1 MRHGVVLLAVALAT
15 VAPTSGDAQ
24 AARVG
29 RLPVLELPAPGVGSC
44 RNDPVTAALQREGVA
59 RLVSFQSSDSSSHR
73 LVSLG
78 MNAKGGAVMLM
89 AMMGTDQGRRGESE
103 SVNVFFA
110 TDGAIARGR
119 RSAFTTGTPAR
130 LGDDRQLGLLA
141 TDTLAVRR
149 LATALRQRCRA

>member
-1 MRHGVVLLAVALAT
+1 MRHSVILLAVTLAT
-15 VAPTSGDAQ
+15 VTPASGDAQ

-29 RLPVLELPAPGVGSC
+29 RLLVLELPSPGVGTC
-44 RNDPVTAALQREGVA
+44 RNDPVTAALRREGVT

-78 MNAKGGAVMLM
+78 MNAKGGSVMLM

-103 SVNVFFA
+103 SVNVFFG
-110 TDGAIARGR
+110 TDGAIVRGR

-130 LGDDRQLGLLA
+130 LSDDRRLGLLP
-141 TDTLAVRR
+141 TDTAAVRR
-149 LATALRQRCRA
+149 LVAALRQRCRA